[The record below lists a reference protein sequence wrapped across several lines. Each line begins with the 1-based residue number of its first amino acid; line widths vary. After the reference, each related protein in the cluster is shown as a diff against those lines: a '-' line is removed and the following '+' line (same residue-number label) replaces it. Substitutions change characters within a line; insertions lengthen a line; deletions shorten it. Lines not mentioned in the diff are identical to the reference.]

1 VVDNL
6 FRRESGRLVAI
17 LARRFG
23 PEHLHLAEDVVQ
35 DALGKAMQVWPF
47 TGIPDS
53 PTAWI
58 LHTARNRALD
68 HARRS
73 QLWKGK
79 QAMLLPLVEDCLTSA
94 KDVRDPKFEDEIED
108 SQLRMMFVCCHP
120 GLAPDSQVALTLKV
134 LCGFGE
140 REIAAAFLTSETT
153 IAKRLTR
160 ARQFLRSENVSI
172 DLPRASEL
180 APREAAVRQALY
192 LLFNEGYKA
201 SDGPT
206 LLREELCEDAIRLGE
221 LLVARPFASQPETHA
236 LLALMYFNAARL
248 PARTDQEGLML
259 TLARQD
265 RSRWDQKKIRMGLI
279 HLDASGS
286 GSAVS
291 RYHLEAGIAA
301 CHALAKSVAETDWRR
316 ILGFYDELLSHNPSP
331 IVALNRAVAL
341 ARVEGAGAGLRAI
354 DIMEG
359 RETLE
364 DYHLL
369 HAVRGHLWVE
379 AGDRTLALVSF
390 QRALELTTVDV
401 EREHLSRR
409 IEEVQSS

>member
-1 VVDNL
+1 
-6 FRRESGRLVAI
+6 
-17 LARRFG
+17 
-23 PEHLHLAEDVVQ
+23 
-35 DALGKAMQVWPF
+35 
-47 TGIPDS
+47 
-53 PTAWI
+53 
-58 LHTARNRALD
+58 
-68 HARRS
+68 
-73 QLWKGK
+73 
-79 QAMLLPLVEDCLTSA
+79 
-94 KDVRDPKFEDEIED
+94 
-108 SQLRMMFVCCHP
+108 
-120 GLAPDSQVALTLKV
+120 
-134 LCGFGE
+134 
-140 REIAAAFLTSETT
+140 
-153 IAKRLTR
+153 
-160 ARQFLRSENVSI
+160 
-172 DLPRASEL
+172 
-180 APREAAVRQALY
+180 VRQALY

-221 LLVARPFASQPETHA
+221 LLAARPFASQPETHA

-265 RSRWDQKKIRMGLI
+265 RSRWDLKKIRMGLI

-301 CHALAKSVAETDWRR
+301 CHALAKSAAETDWRR
-316 ILGFYDELLSHNPSP
+316 ILGLYDELLASNPSP

-354 DIMEG
+354 EMMEG
-359 RETLE
+359 RDTLE

-390 QRALELTTVDV
+390 QRALELTTVEV
-401 EREHLSRR
+401 EREHLARR
-409 IEEVQSS
+409 IEEAQSE